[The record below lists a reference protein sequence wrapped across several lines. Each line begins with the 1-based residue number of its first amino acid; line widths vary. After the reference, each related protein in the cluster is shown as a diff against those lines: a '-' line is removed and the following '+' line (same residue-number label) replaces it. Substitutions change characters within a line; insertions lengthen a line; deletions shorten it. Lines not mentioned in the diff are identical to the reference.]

1 VVASTDDISTGTRVD
16 VTLAE
21 GAFGAR
27 VEDVTP

>member
-1 VVASTDDISTGTRVD
+1 VASSSGVSPGAHVD
-16 VTLAE
+16 VTLAD